1 MPDDD
6 SAADAETVFE
16 MDPDRTLVMLARNL
30 VEGQRSMAA
39 LRRQTQVSAADE
51 TVDPIQTR
59 KVAAELAELERQWHR
74 ETLPSMVAA
83 IQLALEVLDTFGPGR
98 TRIDD
103 PMDARIWNNKYFVWC
118 AELAGP
124 PPTG

>member
-1 MPDDD
+1 VPDDD

-30 VEGQRSMAA
+30 VEGQRSLAE
-39 LRRQTQVSAADE
+39 LRRQTKVSADQAAD
-51 TVDPIQTR
+51 PNQAL
-59 KVAAELAELERQWHR
+59 KVAAEFAELERQWHR

-83 IQLALEVLDTFGPGR
+83 IQLALEVLDTFGPGQ

-124 PPTG
+124 PPTE

>member
-30 VEGQRSMAA
+30 VEGQRSLAE
-39 LRRQTQVSAADE
+39 LRRQTKVSADQAAD
-51 TVDPIQTR
+51 PNQTQ
-59 KVAAELAELERQWHR
+59 KAAAEFAELERQWHR

-83 IQLALEVLDTFGPGR
+83 IQLALEVLDTFGPGQ

-103 PMDARIWNNKYFVWC
+103 PMEAVS
-118 AELAGP
+118 
-124 PPTG
+124 

>member
-30 VEGQRSMAA
+30 VEGQRSLAE
-39 LRRQTQVSAADE
+39 LRRQTKVSADQAAD
-51 TVDPIQTR
+51 PNQAL
-59 KVAAELAELERQWHR
+59 KVAAEFAELERQWHR

-83 IQLALEVLDTFGPGR
+83 IQLALEVLDTFGPGQ

-124 PPTG
+124 PPTE